1 MRQEGSLARTHEH
14 EPGLPR
20 GRASLPAGAVRAAQR
35 ERLVRAII
43 AASSEHGYLRV
54 TVADVVQ
61 RAKVSRAAFYAHFT
75 DKDDCL
81 LAAALFGRRLLIGH
95 ITAETGA
102 LPKDT
107 PPEDTLRVAC
117 RAFLRFLTDEPEFA
131 RVFYLELPSGGP
143 RAISRTVE
151 AQRAYAHLNQL
162 WHQRARAHDPTV
174 PAVPDEA
181 FVAAV
186 GATTELVRAAVHD
199 GHPPLSELEDVLV
212 GLHLAILAGKSW
224 ASPPAARP
232 KTRRQAH

>member
-1 MRQEGSLARTHEH
+1 MKQEGSLARTHEQ

-20 GRASLPAGAVRAAQR
+20 GRASLPADAVRAAQR
-35 ERLVRAII
+35 ERLIRAII
-43 AASSEHGYLRV
+43 AASAEHGYLRV

-95 ITAETGA
+95 ITAETRA
-102 LPKDT
+102 LPADT
-107 PPEDTLRVAC
+107 PPADTLRVAC
-117 RAFLRFLTDEPEFA
+117 RAFLQFLTDEPEFA

-151 AQRAYAHLNQL
+151 GQRAYAQLNRL
-162 WHQRARAHDPTV
+162 WHQRAHAQDPSLPV
-174 PAVPDEA
+174 VPDEA

-199 GHPPLSELEDVLV
+199 GHPRLSDLEDVLV
-212 GLHLAILAGKSW
+212 GLHLAILAGKPWVS
-224 ASPPAARP
+224 APAPAPRN
-232 KTRRQAH
+232 RRR